1 MTTEIRQDM
10 SKRVN
15 IYLPDETAEQLEEWA
30 KNQGHSLSSLAAFLV
45 ERTVEAAKAKGDFP
59 LTNPATICK
68 PAEKKK

>member
-1 MTTEIRQDM
+1 MASSADQEM

-15 IYLPDETAEQLEEWA
+15 VYLPDETAEKLEEWA

-45 ERTVEAAKAKGDFP
+45 ERAVEAALVKGDFP

-68 PAEKKK
+68 QAAKE